1 MREGE
6 TREQLEAQIHS
17 IHDYGEYMKSCIG
30 MSYINEWG
38 EFMAGPTYPH
48 PVVCFNTE
56 ITRDS
61 IKQLVDAMGDENPLY
76 RDPDYAEKT
85 KYGSLIAPPS
95 WPFTIVYGQYPEFTM
110 TEYVSLYCGDTFEW
124 YMPVADG
131 DKIDWKTTYPT
142 EVFEKQTRVGGTAVF
157 CKGMQEFKRHQGGV
171 PVARQIW
178 TQCYIEM
185 EKTPY
190 NTVRSGAKVP
200 QYTPEFIE
208 QIHAAW
214 DEENEK
220 LWGGKPH
227 YFEDVT
233 IGESLTPLV
242 RGPLTASEVAAWT
255 KAASQ
260 FFFTSNKLHLITQE
274 RSQWGYYDPALKMHM
289 NTHENVY
296 DCYGVMHERTGSYIP
311 GGMGS
316 QRCSWVCTFLS
327 NFASDEGFVWKM
339 DLRHVRKGGLFNVY
353 TTTGTI
359 TDKHAEGGRFWVDID
374 LQMVDQTGEAVIK
387 GKAQVLLPSRE
398 HGPVIYPRPSMAYPS
413 FHA

>member
-6 TREQLEAQIHS
+6 TRELLESRIHS

-38 EFMAGPTYPH
+38 EFMAGPDYPH
-48 PVVCFNTE
+48 PVVCYNTG

-61 IKQLVDAMGDENPLY
+61 IKHLVDATGDENPLY
-76 RDPDYAEKT
+76 RDPEYAKNT
-85 KYGSLIAPPS
+85 KYGTVIAPPA

-110 TEYVSLYCGDTFEW
+110 FEYVSLYCGDSFEW
-124 YMPVADG
+124 YLPAAAG
-131 DKIDWKTTYPT
+131 DKIDWKTTFPT
-142 EVFEKQTRVGGTAVF
+142 EVTEKQTKVGGTAIF

-171 PVARQIW
+171 PLAKQIW

-185 EKTPY
+185 QKTQY
-190 NTVRSGAKVP
+190 NEVHSSAKVP
-200 QYTPEFIE
+200 QYTREFIE
-208 QIHAAW
+208 SIHAAW
-214 DEENEK
+214 DEENAK

-242 RGPLTASEVAAWT
+242 RGPLTIMEVAAWT

-260 FFFTSNKLHLITQE
+260 FFFCSDKLHKITQE
-274 RSQWGYYDPALKMHM
+274 RSKWGYYDPDLKIHL
-289 NTHENVY
+289 NSHENVY
-296 DCYGVMHERTGSYIP
+296 DAYGVMHERTGSYVP

-327 NFASDEGFVWKM
+327 NFASDEGFLWKI
-339 DLRHVRKGGLFNVY
+339 DLIHVRKGGLFNVY
-353 TTTGTI
+353 TTTGKV
-359 TDKHAEGGRFWVDID
+359 TDKHQDGRRSWVDIE
-374 LQMVDQTGEAVIK
+374 LKMCDQTGDPVIK
-387 GKAQVLLPSRE
+387 GTAQVLLPSRE
-398 HGPVIYPRPSMAYPS
+398 LGPVIYPALTVPFSD
-413 FHA
+413 FHG